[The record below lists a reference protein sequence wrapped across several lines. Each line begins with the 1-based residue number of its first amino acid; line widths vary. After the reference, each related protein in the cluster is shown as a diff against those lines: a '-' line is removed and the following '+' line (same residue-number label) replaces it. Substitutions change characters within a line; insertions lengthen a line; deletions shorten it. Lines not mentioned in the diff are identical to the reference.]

1 MDGVFVFLM
10 CLLVIAWLLGVTVQ
24 LQRGNSQPEARAA
37 QAQGSDKVTSAALS
51 EWTRINKLAL
61 CDDAWSGLKRLEF
74 LNALDG
80 SPSL

>member
-24 LQRGNSQPEARAA
+24 PQRGGSRPEARAA
-37 QAQGSDKVTSAALS
+37 QAQGSDKVTLAALS

-61 CDDAWSGLKRLEF
+61 CAEAWSRLK
-74 LNALDG
+74 
-80 SPSL
+80 